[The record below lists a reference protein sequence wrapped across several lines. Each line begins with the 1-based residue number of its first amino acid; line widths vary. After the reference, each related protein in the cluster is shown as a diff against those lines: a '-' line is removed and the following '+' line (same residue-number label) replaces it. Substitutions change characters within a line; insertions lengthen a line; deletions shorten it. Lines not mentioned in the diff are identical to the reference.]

1 MQAIITKLG
10 WGTTLAAI
18 IGGAFLLSKF
28 TGAPIAVAA
37 ASAAFGAL
45 QKLRE
50 SASWPDAGLTAAPG
64 VVAGAGAY
72 FLG

>member
-1 MQAIITKLG
+1 MSTIIAKLG
-10 WGTTLAAI
+10 WGTTLAAL

-28 TGAPIAVAA
+28 TGPSIAIGA

-45 QKLRE
+45 QKMRE

-64 VVAGAGAY
+64 IAVGAGSY
-72 FLG
+72 FVG